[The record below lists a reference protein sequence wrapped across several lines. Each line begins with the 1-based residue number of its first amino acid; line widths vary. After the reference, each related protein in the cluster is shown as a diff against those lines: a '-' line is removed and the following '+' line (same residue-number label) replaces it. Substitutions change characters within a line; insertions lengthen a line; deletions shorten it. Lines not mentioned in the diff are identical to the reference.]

1 MAGTRQPSEK
11 VLKIYATIINGKETM
26 IKIVQTVKDNFQI
39 IQLEGRLDSNTSPE
53 LSDFMKNN
61 DFREYRG
68 VILEMTK
75 LNYISSAGL
84 RVLLNSSKE
93 FKTRNADFT
102 LCGMQD
108 HIREVFEI
116 SGFDTFLRIYT
127 TLEEA
132 LQ

>member
-1 MAGTRQPSEK
+1 
-11 VLKIYATIINGKETM
+11 M
-26 IKIVQTVKDNFQI
+26 IKIDQTVEDNFQV

-53 LSDFMKNN
+53 LSEFMRNIDFQ
-61 DFREYRG
+61 EYRG

-93 FKTRNADFT
+93 FKARNTEFA

-108 HIREVFEI
+108 HIREVFGI
-116 SGFDTFLRIYT
+116 SGFDTFLKIHP
-127 TLEEA
+127 TLDEA
-132 LQ
+132 LQR

>member
-1 MAGTRQPSEK
+1 
-11 VLKIYATIINGKETM
+11 M
-26 IKIVQTVKDNFQI
+26 IKIDQRLEENIQV

-53 LSDFMKNN
+53 LSDFMRNN
-61 DFREYRG
+61 DFGDYQG

-93 FKTRNADFT
+93 FKARDADFA

-116 SGFDTFLRIYT
+116 SGFDTFLKIHP
-127 TLEEA
+127 TLDEA
-132 LQ
+132 LHK